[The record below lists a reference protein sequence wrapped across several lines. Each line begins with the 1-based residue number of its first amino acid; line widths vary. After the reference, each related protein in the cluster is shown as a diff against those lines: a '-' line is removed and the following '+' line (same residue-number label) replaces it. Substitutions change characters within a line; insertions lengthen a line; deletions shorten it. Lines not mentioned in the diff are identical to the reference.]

1 MFIHDNA
8 RVSIKTLIYRIPDDC
23 GNDCM
28 TVSCCWGVTWEDQAF
43 LAVSFPFEVKM
54 TQLTQKFPV
63 CTEPE
68 GH

>member
-1 MFIHDNA
+1 
-8 RVSIKTLIYRIPDDC
+8 
-23 GNDCM
+23 M
-28 TVSCCWGVTWEDQAF
+28 TVSCSRGVTWKDQEFVAVRF
-43 LAVSFPFEVKM
+43 LHEVKM